1 MSEILKVDPATVS
14 LNTIICRAIINLQN
28 DLSRQVGSGIEI
40 KLNAR
45 YKPYEI
51 YEQQIQHKNWVTLK
65 YASRC
70 KDGNFIVAIGG

>member
-45 YKPYEI
+45 YKPYKI
-51 YEQQIQHKNWVTLK
+51 YEQHIQHKNWVTLK
-65 YASRC
+65 YASQC